1 MNTNYPLKYGILIAW
16 TNRPSVWNSLRCQ
29 HARLLSVRSCQRMP
43 LFKSNSIKYT
53 SFNCQASRRRWVS
66 SEAGKAQTVAASVG
80 QLEQTSA
87 ETVIPAVPPAPT
99 VVPVESFVESLG
111 DDTVVPTLQSVGL
124 GGWSPSGMV
133 QQLLDLL
140 HTSTGLPWWATIAV
154 STLFVKVLLLPLIIK
169 GQKNSI
175 HMNNNLPQMQHLQAK
190 MTEARNTGN
199 QLEAARLAN
208 ELMMFM
214 KEKNVNPLK
223 SMIIPLAQAPVFIS
237 FFFALRGMAN
247 LPMESFKTGG
257 LLWFTDLTVPD
268 PLYILPLITS
278 VSLFCTLELGAES
291 GVRADNLQWTRY
303 VFRCLP
309 VAIFPITMNFPSAL
323 LCYWV
328 TSNVFTLCQVG
339 VLRIEAVRK
348 RLDIPALIKHPKS
361 ELKLSKKGF
370 VEGVRESFTNTRIAR
385 EIEERAKAD
394 EVRFKKAGIGPVVKT
409 YTYDPTK
416 QAFAKGAGSSQKIN
430 G

>member
-1 MNTNYPLKYGILIAW
+1 MNTNYPLKYGVQIAW
-16 TNRPSVWNSLRCQ
+16 TNRQGIWNSLRCQ

-43 LFKSNSIKYT
+43 LLKSNSMKYT
-53 SFNCQASRRRWVS
+53 SFNCQVSRRRGLS
-66 SEAGKAQTVAASVG
+66 SEAGKVEAVTASVG
-80 QLEQTSA
+80 LEQTNA
-87 ETVIPAVPPAPT
+87 ETVTPAVPPAPT

-124 GGWSPSGMV
+124 GGWSPSGIV

-140 HTSTGLPWWATIAV
+140 HTSAGLPWWATIAA
-154 STLFVKVLLLPLIIK
+154 STVVVKVLLLPLIIK

-190 MTEARNTGN
+190 MTEARNMGN
-199 QLEAARLAN
+199 QLEAARIAN
-208 ELMMFM
+208 ELMIFM

-223 SMIIPLAQAPVFIS
+223 SMIIPFAQAPVFIS

-247 LPMESFKTGG
+247 LPVESFKTGG
-257 LLWFTDLTVPD
+257 MLWFTDLTVPD
-268 PLYILPLITS
+268 PFYILPLITS

-309 VAIFPITMNFPSAL
+309 VVIFPITMNFPSAL

-348 RLDIPALIKHPKS
+348 RLNIPALVKHKKS
-361 ELKLSKKGF
+361 ELTLSKKGF
-370 VEGVRESFTNTRIAR
+370 VEGVKESFTNTRIAR
-385 EIEERAKAD
+385 EIEERSKAD
-394 EVRFKKAGIGPVVKT
+394 EIRFKKAGIGPVVKT
-409 YTYDPTK
+409 YTYNPTK
-416 QAFAKGAGSSQKIN
+416 QAFAKGAGSSPKIN

>member
-1 MNTNYPLKYGILIAW
+1 MNMNYPLKYGILIAW
-16 TNRPSVWNSLRCQ
+16 TNRPNVWKSLHCQ
-29 HARLLSVRSCQRMP
+29 HARLLSIRSCQRMP

-66 SEAGKAQTVAASVG
+66 SEAGKAQTVAGSLG
-80 QLEQTSA
+80 LEQTSA
-87 ETVIPAVPPAPT
+87 ETVIPAVPPSPT

-111 DDTVVPTLQSVGL
+111 DDTVITLQSVGL

-140 HTSTGLPWWATIAV
+140 HTSTGLPWWATIAI
-154 STLFVKVLLLPLIIK
+154 STVFVKTLLLPLIIK

-208 ELMMFM
+208 ELMIFM

-223 SMIIPLAQAPVFIS
+223 SMVIPLAQAPVFIS

-257 LLWFTDLTVPD
+257 ILWFTDLTVPD
-268 PLYILPLITS
+268 PFYILPLITS

-309 VAIFPITMNFPSAL
+309 VVIFPITMNFPAAL

-328 TSNVFTLCQVG
+328 TSNMFTLCQVG

-361 ELKLSKKGF
+361 ELKLSNKGF
-370 VEGVRESFTNTRIAR
+370 VEGVRESFTNSRIAR

-394 EVRFKKAGIGPVVKT
+394 EMRFKKAGIGPVVKT

-416 QAFAKGAGSSQKIN
+416 QAFAKGAGSNQKIN